1 MVIIDTISR
10 EYFDLALVNVDLQ
23 SLAIKFSLHV
33 VLLLLG
39 GLLKVFYISF
49 AREHGSDRV
58 EECDIIVEGC
68 LQ

>member
-10 EYFDLALVNVDLQ
+10 EYFDLALVNVNLQ

-49 AREHGSDRV
+49 AREHGSDGV